1 MSKNELTTSDR
12 QSLAT
17 LNETQLSDIIKPLS
31 NEIHLFDSFVAG
43 TLQLEDKS
51 VLKGLKVGDKLILQ
65 RENSKFDENTI
76 NIFTEDK
83 RNIGYVP
90 EKDNVVFARLMD
102 AGKLLNAKIKKIE
115 TKGSFMTISIGI
127 YLIDYWIC
135 QVNCVSNYF
144 DW

>member
-1 MSKNELTTSDR
+1 MSKNELTTSDK

-31 NEIHLFDSFVAG
+31 DEIHLFDSFVAG

-65 RENSKFDENTI
+65 REDSKFDENTI

-83 RNIGYVP
+83 KNIGYVP
-90 EKDNVVFARLMD
+90 EKDNVIFARLMD
-102 AGKLLNAKIKKIE
+102 AGKLLNAKIKNIE

-127 YLIDYWIC
+127 YLIDY
-135 QVNCVSNYF
+135 
-144 DW
+144 

>member
-1 MSKNELTTSDR
+1 MSKNELTTSDK

-51 VLKGLKVGDKLILQ
+51 VLKELKIGDKLILQ
-65 RENSKFDENTI
+65 REDSKFDENTI
-76 NIFTEDK
+76 NIFTENK
-83 RNIGYVP
+83 KNIGYVP

-102 AGKLLNAKIKKIE
+102 AGKL
-115 TKGSFMTISIGI
+115 
-127 YLIDYWIC
+127 
-135 QVNCVSNYF
+135 
-144 DW
+144 